1 MRHLSLADR
10 VISQLDTSLRAMT
23 SSTGRRPGFSYQRPD
38 TELSEQQRAKS
49 ASLMRVNHCGEVCAQ
64 ALYHGQALTAR
75 DEKTRA
81 HLLRAAE
88 EEAQHLGWCQSRL
101 DELNDH
107 ASHLNPLWYASSFSI
122 GAVTGLLGNPIN
134 LGFVAATEEE
144 VCKHIDRHL
153 QEVPEQDLRSRE
165 ILSAMRADE
174 LRHQSDA
181 LDQGGRIF
189 PTWVKS
195 LMALSSKAMTLS
207 TRVL

>member
-1 MRHLSLADR
+1 MRRLSAGDAFIGRLDDALKMLAGQPSR
-10 VISQLDTSLRAMT
+10 S
-23 SSTGRRPGFSYQRPD
+23 PGFSYKSPD
-38 TELSEQQRAKS
+38 AELSEQQRAKS
-49 ASLMRVNHCGEVCAQ
+49 AALMRVNHCGEVCAQ

-75 DEKTRA
+75 DDNTRA

-88 EEAQHLGWCQSRL
+88 EEAQHLGWCQGRL

-107 ASHLNPLWYASSFSI
+107 ASHLNLLWYASSFSI

-153 QEVPEQDLRSRE
+153 QEVPEQDQRSKE
-165 ILSAMRADE
+165 ILNAMRNDE

-181 LDQGGRIF
+181 LEQGGKVF

>member
-1 MRHLSLADR
+1 
-10 VISQLDTSLRAMT
+10 
-23 SSTGRRPGFSYQRPD
+23 
-38 TELSEQQRAKS
+38 
-49 ASLMRVNHCGEVCAQ
+49 
-64 ALYHGQALTAR
+64 
-75 DEKTRA
+75 
-81 HLLRAAE
+81 
-88 EEAQHLGWCQSRL
+88 
-101 DELNDH
+101 
-107 ASHLNPLWYASSFSI
+107 LWYASSFSI

-153 QEVPEQDLRSRE
+153 QEVPEQDQRSKE
-165 ILSAMRADE
+165 ILNAMRNDE

-181 LDQGGRIF
+181 LEQGGKVF